1 MYEPAQI
8 TDHKLVVLAREIAM
22 DVVPLETILRSAGI
36 TSNQWEAIQ
45 KQPRFQEVLSAEML
59 AWESA
64 VNTADRVKL
73 KAAACVEDALLEMHG
88 RLHDRREPMSARV
101 ELFKSLAKL
110 GGLETSSKADVQMG
124 ERFQLTINIGDGRAR
139 EITSEVTRVIEHED
153 L

>member
-1 MYEPAQI
+1 MQDIVEIADN
-8 TDHKLVVLAREIAM
+8 TLVKLAREIAM
-22 DVVPLETILRSAGI
+22 DVVPLETILKAAGI
-36 TSNQWEAIQ
+36 ASNQWETIQ
-45 KQPRFQEVLSAEML
+45 KQPRFQSILSAEIL

-110 GGLETSSKADVQMG
+110 GGLETSPKTDVQMG

-139 EITSEVTRVIEHED
+139 EITSEVTRVIEHEE